1 MKNISKLLLIIFI
14 GFSLQSCESINKQGG
29 GTLIGGVTGGLLG
42 SQFGK
47 GEGQLLAT
55 GIGALAGALVGGQ
68 IGKTMDEYDKQM
80 LEKSSHQALEFS
92 PSGNRVEW
100 RNPDSGNNGSITPT
114 KSFKEDGRYCREY
127 IQEVTIG
134 GEKQKAYGKACRQPD
149 GNWKIIK

>member
-14 GFSLQSCESINKQGG
+14 GFSLQSCESMNKQGG

>member
-68 IGKTMDEYDKQM
+68 VGKTMDEYDKQM